1 MGALDGLREAEAGEP
16 LEPLRVA
23 VEAPGDDVASGLA
36 DLPSHLAVG
45 PGRLDDERRRH
56 GRHPTPSQRRFG
68 PRGCGNA
75 VAMDGDRDFRFS
87 PRPNRAAEIRW
98 RPWGEPAFAEARRL
112 GRPVLL
118 SLSAVWCH
126 WCHVMDETSYSDPR
140 VIAAVNEHFVPIRV
154 DNDRHPDVNRRYN
167 MGGWPT
173 TAFLAAS
180 GDVLTGGT
188 YLPPDQ
194 MLESLARVKAFFD
207 ANQAKILALEGE
219 RASDGD
225 GAAMARLTGL
235 PLDGELALDA
245 LEGDPD
251 VPGDISAEVAL
262 QVVRGFDPLHGGL
275 GAEPKFPQPDVFG
288 FMLAYG
294 LLRGAGDP
302 EHVPEGG
309 SALLRPARVHEVV
322 RDDAHGHGERRAVR
336 RRRGRLLPLRHAAR
350 LERAPLREDAR
361 GQRPAGLAVPGGLAA
376 RARSTTSA
384 TRSCTGAPARA
395 PIDYLLA
402 TLWRDDVPGL
412 RRQPGRGREVLPA
425 GRRRPGGPAGAVR
438 GPDRLRGLER
448 AGGAGPA
455 PGGVRARAPGARR
468 PRRCSCSTTCATKA
482 RHGDAMAHF
491 VHAGRRASATARR
504 CWATRRRWPRRCSTR
519 TRSPASGAGCDAPAA
534 SPAGRA
540 STCARP
546 TAACVDR
553 VAVPGESAGL
563 LAQPVPA
570 LDENAAMAEVLLRLE
585 AYTGE
590 ARLREQALEI
600 LAGWAPFYEQYG
612 VAAAAY
618 GQALLRYLERPDQI
632 VVVGAPRR
640 RRGAAAARRR
650 ARPRRARCAP
660 CSGSTRRT
668 RSTPSGCARPACPT
682 SRAAAAYVCRG
693 RTCSLFRP

>member
-1 MGALDGLREAEAGEP
+1 
-16 LEPLRVA
+16 
-23 VEAPGDDVASGLA
+23 
-36 DLPSHLAVG
+36 
-45 PGRLDDERRRH
+45 
-56 GRHPTPSQRRFG
+56 
-68 PRGCGNA
+68 
-75 VAMDGDRDFRFS
+75 MDGDRDFRFS
-87 PRPNRAAEIRW
+87 PRPNRAAEIKW

-140 VIAAVNEHFVPIRV
+140 VIAAVNEHFVPVRV

-207 ANQAKILALEGE
+207 ANQAKILALAGE

-225 GAAMARLTGL
+225 GAAMARLTGQ
-235 PLDGELALDA
+235 PLDSELALEA

-262 QVVRGFDPLHGGL
+262 QVVRGFDPLYGGL

-322 RDDAHGHGERRAVR
+322 RTTLTAMASGGLYDDVAGGFFRYATRRDWSVPHYEKMLEDNARLAWLYLEASLHAADHDLGDPGLYRRA
-336 RRRGRLLPLRHAAR
+336 G
-350 LERAPLREDAR
+350 E
-361 GQRPAGLAVPGGLAA
+361 GAV
-376 RARSTTSA
+376 
-384 TRSCTGAPARA
+384 
-395 PIDYLLA
+395 DYLLD
-402 TLWRDDVPGL
+402 TLWRDDAPAFGGSQDADETYYL
-412 RRQPGRGREVLPA
+412 LDAAGRADLPA
-425 GRRRPGGPAGAVR
+425 PFVDPTVYVDWNALAARAL
-438 GPDRLRGLER
+438 LRGASVLGRPELADRALRLLELPL
-448 AGGAGPA
+448 GE
-455 PGGVRARAPGARR
+455 
-468 PRRCSCSTTCATKA
+468 TA

-491 VHAGRRASATARR
+491 VHPDGAVGDGAPLLGDQVAVAAALLDAYEVTGDRRWLRRAREPRALGARALLRARR
-504 CWATRRRWPRRCSTR
+504 P
-519 TRSPASGAGCDAPAA
+519 PAWTG
-534 SPAGRA
+534 
-540 STCARP
+540 
-546 TAACVDR
+546 

-570 LDENAAMAEVLLRLE
+570 IDENAAAAEVLLRLE

-600 LAGWAPFYEQYG
+600 LAGWATVLRAVRRRGGRLRPG
-612 VAAAAY
+612 AAALSGAA
-618 GQALLRYLERPDQI
+618 GPD
-632 VVVGAPRR
+632 RR
-640 RRGAAAARRR
+640 RRP
-650 ARPRRARCAP
+650 PRR
-660 CSGSTRRT
+660 
-668 RSTPSGCARPACPT
+668 
-682 SRAAAAYVCRG
+682 
-693 RTCSLFRP
+693 

>member
-1 MGALDGLREAEAGEP
+1 
-16 LEPLRVA
+16 
-23 VEAPGDDVASGLA
+23 
-36 DLPSHLAVG
+36 
-45 PGRLDDERRRH
+45 
-56 GRHPTPSQRRFG
+56 
-68 PRGCGNA
+68 
-75 VAMDGDRDFRFS
+75 
-87 PRPNRAAEIRW
+87 
-98 RPWGEPAFAEARRL
+98 
-112 GRPVLL
+112 
-118 SLSAVWCH
+118 
-126 WCHVMDETSYSDPR
+126 MDETSYSDPR

-207 ANQAKILALEGE
+207 ANQPKIQALAGE

-225 GAAMARLTGL
+225 GAARARLAGL
-235 PLDGELALDA
+235 PLDGEQALAI

-262 QVVRGFDPLHGGL
+262 QVVRGFDPLCGGL
-275 GAEPKFPQPDVFG
+275 GTEPKFPQADVYG

-322 RDDAHGHGERRAVR
+322 RKTLTAMARGGLYDDVEGGFFRYATQRDWSVPHYEKM
-336 RRRGRLLPLRHAAR
+336 LEDNAR
-350 LERAPLREDAR
+350 LAWLYLEASLHAPGCDL
-361 GQRPAGLAVPGGLAA
+361 
-376 RARSTTSA
+376 
-384 TRSCTGAPARA
+384 GAPELLRQAGEGSV
-395 PIDYLLA
+395 DYLLA
-402 TLWRDDVPGL
+402 TLWRDDTPAFGGSQDADEKYYL
-412 RRQPGRGREVLPA
+412 LDAGGRSDLPA
-425 GRRRPGGPAGAVR
+425 PFVDPTVYVDWNALAARAL
-438 GPDRLRGLER
+438 LRGASVLGRPELTDR
-448 AGGAGPA
+448 A
-455 PGGVRARAPGARR
+455 VQLLDFL
-468 PRRCSCSTTCATKA
+468 CKEA

-491 VHAGRRASATARR
+491 LHPDGALGDGAPLLVDQAAVAAAMLDAYETTGERRWLRRAAGLTR
-504 CWATRRRWPRRCSTR
+504 WACEHL
-519 TRSPASGAGCDAPAA
+519 CAPD
-534 SPAGRA
+534 GRL
-540 STCARP
+540 
-546 TAACVDR
+546 VDR
-553 VAVPGESAGL
+553 VAAPGESAGL

-618 GQALLRYLERPDQI
+618 GQALLRYLERPDHI
-632 VVVGAPRR
+632 VVVGRATDDEAQRLHAAALVAPRALR
-640 RRGAAAARRR
+640 TVQWLDPGDAQDAMRVHETGL
-650 ARPRRARCAP
+650 PDAP
-660 CSGSTRRT
+660 
-668 RSTPSGCARPACPT
+668 
-682 SRAAAAYVCRG
+682 AAAYVCRG
-693 RTCSLFRP
+693 RSCSLFQP

>member
-1 MGALDGLREAEAGEP
+1 
-16 LEPLRVA
+16 
-23 VEAPGDDVASGLA
+23 
-36 DLPSHLAVG
+36 
-45 PGRLDDERRRH
+45 
-56 GRHPTPSQRRFG
+56 
-68 PRGCGNA
+68 
-75 VAMDGDRDFRFS
+75 MDGDRDFRFS

-207 ANQAKILALEGE
+207 ANQAKILALAGE

-225 GAAMARLTGL
+225 GAAMARLTGQ
-235 PLDGELALDA
+235 PLDRELALEA
-245 LEGDPD
+245 LGGDPD

-262 QVVRGFDPLHGGL
+262 QVVRGFDPLCGGL

-322 RDDAHGHGERRAVR
+322 RATLTAMASGGLYDDVEGGFFRYATQRDWSVPHYEKMLEDNARLAWLYLEASLQAAEHDLGDPELYRRAGEGTV
-336 RRRGRLLPLRHAAR
+336 
-350 LERAPLREDAR
+350 
-361 GQRPAGLAVPGGLAA
+361 
-376 RARSTTSA
+376 
-384 TRSCTGAPARA
+384 
-395 PIDYLLA
+395 DYLLA
-402 TLWRDDVPGL
+402 TLWRDDVPAFAGSQDADEKYYL
-412 RRQPGRGREVLPA
+412 LDAGGRADLPA
-425 GRRRPGGPAGAVR
+425 PFVDPTVYVDWNALAARAL
-438 GPDRLRGLER
+438 LRGASVLER
-448 AGGAGPA
+448 PELAD
-455 PGGVRARAPGARR
+455 RALQLLGHL
-468 PRRCSCSTTCATKA
+468 CEKA

-491 VHAGRRASATARR
+491 VHADGAVGDGAPLLGDQAAVAAALLDAYEATGERRWLRRAVSLMR
-504 CWATRRRWPRRCSTR
+504 WANEHFR
-519 TRSPASGAGCDAPAA
+519 APD
-534 SPAGRA
+534 GRL
-540 STCARP
+540 
-546 TAACVDR
+546 VDR

-570 LDENAAMAEVLLRLE
+570 IDENAAVAEVLLRLE

-590 ARLREQALEI
+590 PRLREQALEI
-600 LAGWAPFYEQYG
+600 LAGWGPFYEQYG

-632 VVVGAPRR
+632 VVVGRRGEDEARRLHAAALTAPR
-640 RRGAAAARRR
+640 
-650 ARPRRARCAP
+650 PL
-660 CSGSTRRT
+660 RT
-668 RSTPSGCARPACPT
+668 VQWLDPADPLDAERLREAGLPDEPS
-682 SRAAAAYVCRG
+682 AAAYVCRG